1 MRVALYYSNK
11 GLGKVDLSSFLQA
24 NPGIGGTEYVV
35 LLVAWLL
42 KEEYEITL
50 YANEPI
56 IGIDD
61 LKTIIVDDV
70 KDAVRKAE
78 EDQDVLIVK
87 YSVSD
92 YLEDSLHCQSV
103 RLSIVVWVHLFA
115 NRLDLDYYYRNP
127 NVKRIVFVGREHRDL
142 YIDHP
147 SINKSCYIFNTL
159 NTSEEFY
166 QLIKNYPYHRRKP
179 IVTYMGFL
187 SCEKGFHHL
196 AAIWKDIIK
205 EVPDAELYVIGSG
218 QVYNRTNKMGSY
230 GITADYY
237 EKWFMP
243 YITDEDGH
251 VLPSVHFMGH
261 MGAEKKEI
269 LLKTKVGVP
278 NPKGLSETFCI
289 TAVEMQLFGATVAA
303 CRAPGYYDTF
313 INGVIT
319 NNMEELKNC
328 IIRLLKDN
336 EPIKPYN
343 VTIKE
348 IEKRF
353 SFDVVK
359 GEWIRLLNEID
370 GSTTLPH
377 NIHNLRYRWK
387 WLKYSLYKIKC
398 CCPLLWRII
407 PVESVIQ
414 KFESWRNIR
423 NL

>member
-205 EVPDAELYVIGSG
+205 SLVALE
-218 QVYNRTNKMGSY
+218 
-230 GITADYY
+230 
-237 EKWFMP
+237 
-243 YITDEDGH
+243 
-251 VLPSVHFMGH
+251 
-261 MGAEKKEI
+261 
-269 LLKTKVGVP
+269 TK
-278 NPKGLSETFCI
+278 I
-289 TAVEMQLFGATVAA
+289 
-303 CRAPGYYDTF
+303 
-313 INGVIT
+313 
-319 NNMEELKNC
+319 
-328 IIRLLKDN
+328 
-336 EPIKPYN
+336 
-343 VTIKE
+343 
-348 IEKRF
+348 
-353 SFDVVK
+353 
-359 GEWIRLLNEID
+359 
-370 GSTTLPH
+370 
-377 NIHNLRYRWK
+377 
-387 WLKYSLYKIKC
+387 
-398 CCPLLWRII
+398 
-407 PVESVIQ
+407 
-414 KFESWRNIR
+414 
-423 NL
+423 